1 MDFESAEQRYR
12 QLKTLRDRRELDA
25 AEFRVEVA
33 KLLLRDAKGS
43 FWMIDPESGDWFRN
57 QGEGWIPDDPHSG
70 AVDGSGRP
78 TPDGTRHLSRRMW
91 AFAAILFALVV
102 VSVAIVF
109 AQWPAI
115 GSNDVGPPATPTQT
129 IQVRIASPADGS
141 MVAVGQQLGIESML
155 VAQTGLQ
162 DVASVELQVGDERV
176 EARSVGSRVQPGQTS
191 LPLSLPWRPSEPG
204 EYALTVAALS
214 DTGQA
219 LGRASISL
227 LVAEADDQAP
237 PVPSCL
243 LDATLLADVT
253 IPDGTGF
260 PPGARM
266 AKVWQ
271 VRNNGTCAWDMGY
284 ELVHVT
290 GDLLGATS
298 PVEVPATAAGERAN
312 LEVIFVAPEQTGTYS
327 STWQLRSPQ
336 DETFGPRLD
345 LAVEVE
351 VQAEPSVPPAVP
363 ADLEATLAED
373 GESVRLTWKDVSDN
387 EDGFRVYRDDIEA
400 SIGLVPAD
408 AELFI
413 DRSVACGNAY
423 KYGVASFNASGS
435 SSLAEAPEV
444 ILPACAGVDQPPT
457 LILTVVPTQVV
468 ASGTFTVVFQAMD
481 DIAVRQ
487 VVVRGEDTGHQE
499 LDAGRTFP
507 CSGTTC
513 AGSWTVNWSQQ
524 ASTTLTLTAVASD
537 STGQASELAEATI
550 VILPAEQPGSG
561 SGLRTRALLWRRIL
575 PRLRNV
581 CVAFASIIGEERSP
595 RIQALDQARAY
606 LPS

>member
-1 MDFESAEQRYR
+1 M
-12 QLKTLRDRRELDA
+12 
-25 AEFRVEVA
+25 
-33 KLLLRDAKGS
+33 
-43 FWMIDPESGDWFRN
+43 
-57 QGEGWIPDDPHSG
+57 
-70 AVDGSGRP
+70 
-78 TPDGTRHLSRRMW
+78 
-91 AFAAILFALVV
+91 
-102 VSVAIVF
+102 
-109 AQWPAI
+109 
-115 GSNDVGPPATPTQT
+115 
-129 IQVRIASPADGS
+129 
-141 MVAVGQQLGIESML
+141 
-155 VAQTGLQ
+155 
-162 DVASVELQVGDERV
+162 

-435 SSLAEAPEV
+435 SSLAEAP
-444 ILPACAGVDQPPT
+444 
-457 LILTVVPTQVV
+457 
-468 ASGTFTVVFQAMD
+468 
-481 DIAVRQ
+481 
-487 VVVRGEDTGHQE
+487 
-499 LDAGRTFP
+499 
-507 CSGTTC
+507 
-513 AGSWTVNWSQQ
+513 
-524 ASTTLTLTAVASD
+524 
-537 STGQASELAEATI
+537 
-550 VILPAEQPGSG
+550 
-561 SGLRTRALLWRRIL
+561 
-575 PRLRNV
+575 
-581 CVAFASIIGEERSP
+581 
-595 RIQALDQARAY
+595 
-606 LPS
+606 